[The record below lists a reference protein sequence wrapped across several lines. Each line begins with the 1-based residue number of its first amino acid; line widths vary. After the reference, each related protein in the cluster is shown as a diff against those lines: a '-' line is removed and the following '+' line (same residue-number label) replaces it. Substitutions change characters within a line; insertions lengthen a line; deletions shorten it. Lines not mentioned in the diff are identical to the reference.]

1 MQQTNE
7 QLLVRP
13 QSPVL
18 RALRAAAPQTLPVL
32 AGYFVLGMG
41 YGITYIHADF
51 HACQKNVTR
60 MYE

>member
-32 AGYFVLGMG
+32 AGYFVLGMV
-41 YGITYIHADF
+41 YVIYF
-51 HACQKNVTR
+51 ESLV
-60 MYE
+60 M